1 MYNKKRHE
9 NCHHYNLMQ
18 YVVFNFIEHRRLV
31 SSNNSHEGIRTEAVL
46 VKVPAAFI
54 GPHREH
60 CVEEETEEEHLH
72 ATRIFLLIWVATA
85 GATTRH
91 FIMIT

>member
-1 MYNKKRHE
+1 MNDEKRHE

-18 YVVFNFIEHRRLV
+18 YVVFNFIEDCRLV
-31 SSNNSHEGIRTEAVL
+31 SSYYGHEGVSTEAVL
-46 VKVPAAFI
+46 VKVPAALV

-60 CVEEETEEEHLH
+60 CVEKETEEKHLH
-72 ATRIFLLIWVATA
+72 AARILLRIRVATA

-91 FIMIT
+91 FIMKT